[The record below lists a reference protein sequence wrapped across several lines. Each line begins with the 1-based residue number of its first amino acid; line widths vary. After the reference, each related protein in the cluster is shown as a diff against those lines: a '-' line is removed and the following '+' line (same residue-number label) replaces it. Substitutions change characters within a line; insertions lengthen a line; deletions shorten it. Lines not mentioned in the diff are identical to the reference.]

1 MWGWVVTPADT
12 ILEKERAELAASAA
26 MYQREVER
34 ARDRMRRRNAEIRE
48 RASAKLAELGR
59 GAEGES

>member
-1 MWGWVVTPADT
+1 MTPADP
-12 ILEKERAELAASAA
+12 ILKKEQAELAASAA

-34 ARDRMRRRNAEIRE
+34 ARDRMRRRNAEIRL
-48 RASAKLAELGR
+48 RAAARLTVLAR

>member
-1 MWGWVVTPADT
+1 MTPTDT
-12 ILEKERAELAASAA
+12 ILEEERAKLTASAA

-48 RASAKLAELGR
+48 RASARLAELGR
-59 GAEGES
+59 RPEEAP

>member
-1 MWGWVVTPADT
+1 MTPADP
-12 ILEKERAELAASAA
+12 ILKKEQAELTASAA

-59 GAEGES
+59 RPEEAP